1 MMNDLDT
8 AYEYKLKSLPRGKDV
23 IIPITFNCNT
33 THRVVVVDLKSNCFI
48 CSCDGHLPIPVGQVQ
63 DFDTLE
69 AVWNSTIAKVLQQD
83 VDSGKFTW
91 CAVEHCGIRDRNIFR
106 PIYELAINIDE
117 SCNLH
122 CPSCRRDP
130 IMHDSGSEFD
140 KKNQDML
147 TILGW
152 LEKFQHPIQITL
164 SGNGDP
170 FASQIIRPLFKNFV
184 PRDTHQFRLM
194 TNGLLIRK
202 QLVNSQLLSHIKIFS
217 ISVDA
222 GSSIVYQ
229 QVRRG
234 GQWDVLMDNFNFLT
248 EKNKN
253 HLVTLNFAVQKNNY
267 KDLYNFVELCRKYNF
282 IGCIHQLDD
291 WGTWNYNAVKTPDAW
306 TITNGTYLDNNIL
319 IPSHPEHQECL
330 YILHDIIN
338 QKNKFI
344 TYTSI
349 IKNLHNQN

>member
-1 MMNDLDT
+1 MMNDLDP
-8 AYEYKLKSLPRGKDV
+8 AYEYKLKSLPRGKDAGV
-23 IIPITFNCNT
+23 PVTFNCNT
-33 THRVVVVDLKSNCFI
+33 PHRALVVDLKSNCFV
-48 CSCDGHLPIPVGQVQ
+48 CSCDGYLPIPVGQVQ

-69 AVWNSTIAKVLQQD
+69 AVWTSAIAKVLQQD

-122 CPSCRRDP
+122 CPSCRRDT
-130 IMHDSGSEFD
+130 IMHTSGADFD
-140 KKNQDML
+140 KKKQDML

-152 LEKFQHPIQITL
+152 LKKFQHPIQITL

-170 FASQIIRPLFKNFV
+170 FASQVIRPLFKNFV
-184 PRDTHQFRLM
+184 PQDTHKFRLI

-202 QLVNSQLLSHIKIFS
+202 QLANSQLLSHIEIFS

-222 GSSIVYQ
+222 GSATVYK

-234 GQWDVLMDNFNFLT
+234 GQWDVLMDNFDFLT
-248 EKNKN
+248 ENNKN

-282 IGCIHQLDD
+282 AGCIHQLDD
-291 WGTWNYNAVKTPDAW
+291 WGTWNYDTVQTPDTW
-306 TITNGTYLDNNIL
+306 TIANGTYLDNSIL
-319 IPSHPEHQECL
+319 MPSHPEHRECL
-330 YILHDIIN
+330 RILTDITN

-349 IKNLHNQN
+349 IKNLNNQK

>member
-1 MMNDLDT
+1 MMNDLDL
-8 AYEYKLKSLPRGKDV
+8 AYEYKLKSMPRGIDAV
-23 IIPITFNCNT
+23 IPVKFKCNT
-33 THRVVVVDLKSNCFI
+33 PHRVVVVDLKSNCFL

-69 AVWNSTIAKVLQQD
+69 AVWNSPTAKLLQQD
-83 VDSGKFTW
+83 IDSGKFTW
-91 CAVEHCGIRDRNIFR
+91 CAVEHCGIRHRNIIR
-106 PIYELAINIDE
+106 PVYQLGINIDE

-122 CPSCRRDP
+122 CPSCRRDS
-130 IMHDSGSEFD
+130 IMHAGGAEFD
-140 KKNQDML
+140 KKTQDL
-147 TILGW
+147 STILGW

-184 PRDTHQFRLM
+184 PRNTHKFRLM

-202 QLVNSQLLSHIKIFS
+202 QLSSSQLLPHIEIFS

-222 GSSIVYQ
+222 GSAAVYH

-234 GQWDVLMDNFNFLT
+234 GQWDVLMDNFDFLT
-248 EKNKN
+248 KSKKN
-253 HLVTLNFAVQKNNY
+253 HLVQLNFAVQKSNY
-267 KDLYNFVELCRKYNF
+267 KDLYNFVELCCKYNF
-282 IGCIHQLDD
+282 AGNIHQLDD
-291 WGTWNYNAVKTPDAW
+291 WGTWNYDTVQMPDTW
-306 TITNGTYLDNNIL
+306 TIANGTYLDHNVL
-319 IPSHPEHQECL
+319 VPSHPEHQECL
-330 YILHDIIN
+330 RILTDIIN

-349 IKNLHNQN
+349 IKNLNEQK